1 MREELVALA
10 KLAEMDD
17 SARDINAEL
26 QQIPERLEELRN
38 SVQMLESLLAQ
49 ERNQLAAAEELK
61 VQQSTELKERNE
73 GLQRARKKVAQSSSI
88 READAAER
96 EVDANRRSI
105 KEREEELGR
114 IGEAIEAKTA
124 SLAEREK
131 DFEEAKG
138 VLQTQEETS
147 KTRVAEL
154 EVERA
159 KLLDGRDELAAKVSK
174 PIVKRYE
181 RLKTG
186 IPNAVVIIS
195 DGTCGA
201 CRMALPP
208 QLTIELHRADELHQ
222 CPHCR
227 RIIIHKTVLE
237 D

>member
-17 SARDINAEL
+17 SARDIDAEL
-26 QQIPERLEELRN
+26 KQIPQRLEELRN
-38 SVQMLESLLAQ
+38 NVQTLENMLAQ
-49 ERNQLAAAEELK
+49 ERQQLAEAEQLK
-61 VQQSTELKERNE
+61 IQQSGELKERNE
-73 GLQRARKKVAQSSSI
+73 GLQRARKKAAQASSI

-96 EVDANRRSI
+96 EVDANRRAI
-105 KEREEELGR
+105 REREEELGR
-114 IGEAIEAKTA
+114 IGDAIAAKTA

-138 VLQTQEETS
+138 VLQSQEESS

-154 EVERA
+154 EEQRG
-159 KLLDGRDELAAKVSK
+159 KLLDGRDVLAAKVSR
-174 PIVKRYE
+174 PVIKRYE

-186 IPNAVVIIS
+186 IANAVIIIS
-195 DGTCGA
+195 DGTCTA

-208 QLTIELHRADELHQ
+208 QLTIELHRANELHQ

-227 RIIIHKTVLE
+227 RIIIHKTVVE

>member
-1 MREELVALA
+1 LREELLALA

-17 SARDINAEL
+17 SARDIDAEL
-26 QQIPERLEELRN
+26 KHIPQSLEELREN
-38 SVQMLESLLAQ
+38 VQTLETMLSQ
-49 ERNQLAAAEELK
+49 EREQLAEAEQLK

-73 GLQRARKKVAQSSSI
+73 GLQRARKKAAQASSI

-96 EVDANRRSI
+96 EIEANRRSM
-105 KEREEELGR
+105 KEREDELGR
-114 IGEAIEAKTA
+114 IGQAIEAKTA

-138 VLQTQEETS
+138 VLQSKEESS
-147 KTRVAEL
+147 KSRIAEL
-154 EVERA
+154 EEKRA
-159 KLLDGRDELAAKVSK
+159 KMLNGRDDIAAKVPK
-174 PIVKRYE
+174 LVVKRYE

-186 IPNAVVIIS
+186 ITNAVIVIK
-195 DGTCGA
+195 DGSCSG

-208 QLTIELHRADELHQ
+208 QLNIDLQRGNELHQ

-227 RIIIHKTVLE
+227 RIIIHQTVL